1 MEMTQ
6 AKQAES
12 ARNETIPGAILTSA
26 FLKGAE
32 IWMNAQGEVLSVM
45 ESVMVDWMKHRGE
58 AIDTWSRS
66 LQKMCECRNPADF
79 VQTQQDWI
87 RDAMRLAAFD
97 IRALA
102 GDTTVLTKKMPAGLE
117 KPVGSPDDGLPQTR
131 GGRQEAGGRQPL
143 ERVAAE

>member
-1 MEMTQ
+1 MTE
-6 AKQAES
+6 ANQAES
-12 ARNETIPGAILTSA
+12 ARSEIIPGAVVASA
-26 FLKGAE
+26 FLKEAE
-32 IWMNAQGEVLSVM
+32 IWINAQSQVFSVM
-45 ESVMVDWMKHRGE
+45 EATMTDWMRRQQE
-58 AIDTWSRS
+58 AFDTWSRS

-102 GDTTVLTKKMPAGLE
+102 GDTTVLTREMTAGFD
-117 KPVGSPDDGLPQTR
+117 KPVGSPDGGVPHTR
-131 GGRQEAGGRQPL
+131 RGRPEAGGSQPV

>member
-1 MEMTQ
+1 M
-6 AKQAES
+6 
-12 ARNETIPGAILTSA
+12 SA

-32 IWMNAQGEVLSVM
+32 IWMNAQDEVLSVVEAAM
-45 ESVMVDWMKHRGE
+45 ADWVRSRGE

-66 LQKMCECRNPADF
+66 FQRMCECRNPADF

-87 RDAMRLAAFD
+87 RDAMRLTALD

-102 GDTTVLTKKMPAGLE
+102 GDTTVWTKKMPAGLE
-117 KPVGSPDDGLPQTR
+117 NPVGSPDDGLPQAR
-131 GGRQEAGGRQPL
+131 RGRQEAGGSQPL